1 MSEQTMNQTRE
12 TKVFILGAGCSAHCD
27 YPLGVGFATELGKFL
42 GEIPD
47 KCPVIKQSVTDT
59 LKLLVGL
66 PEIET
71 LDQLA
76 KHLEDE
82 VAAWRRQHSDSGIIH
97 DEKGFAEKLSLAQK
111 QIRDA
116 KIATSA
122 LFCAKE
128 AQARKMPAFQRYR
141 LFITQIFGGYPWQDA
156 VKEADCHVLTF
167 NYDRLFEIAFLDC
180 FRDFDSEK
188 TFVYGQDVLNSGFNP
203 SGGECSAIDLAS
215 NRFCFL
221 KLHGSAGW
229 WGQLKNNQGARR
241 YHFPLPLK
249 PVSLE
254 EIENSIPK
262 ERIPPYGWE
271 SLITF
276 PHERQA
282 SQDHKEANGES
293 SDYPWAQYIDTV
305 WNHAAVLLEAAAEV
319 RVIGYSFNPIDS
331 RHVVKK
337 LLSKVKRERKIVIQ
351 SKDIEGV
358 KKNLASYK
366 MLRDRLEF
374 DQTPF

>member
-1 MSEQTMNQTRE
+1 MNQTSE
-12 TKVFILGAGCSAHCD
+12 IKVFILGAGCSADCG
-27 YPLGVGFATELGKFL
+27 YPLGVGFATELEKFL
-42 GEIPD
+42 CEIPD
-47 KCPVIKQSVTDT
+47 KCPVIKQTVDKT

-66 PEIET
+66 PEIQT

-82 VAAWRRQHSDSGIIH
+82 MVAWRRKQGGTIH
-97 DEKGFAEKLSLAQK
+97 NENEFFERLALVQK

-122 LFCAKE
+122 LFCGKE
-128 AQARKMPAFQRYR
+128 AMAHKMPAFQRYK
-141 LFITQIFGGYPWQDA
+141 LLVAQIFGGYPWQDA

-167 NYDRLFEIAFLDC
+167 NYDRLFEMAFLEC
-180 FRDFDSEK
+180 FRDFDSGN
-188 TFVYGQDVLNSGFNP
+188 TFVYGKDVLNSGFNL
-203 SGGECSAIDLAS
+203 SGVEYSAVNLAPD
-215 NRFCFL
+215 RFCFL
-221 KLHGSAGW
+221 KLHGSSSW
-229 WGQLKNNQGARR
+229 WGQLKDNQGARR

-262 ERIPPYGWE
+262 ERDTVYGWE
-271 SLITF
+271 SLIAF
-276 PHERQA
+276 PHERQL
-282 SQDHKEANGES
+282 SQQYFRENDKS
-293 SDYPWAQYIDTV
+293 SGYSWAQYIDTV
-305 WNHAAVLLEAAAEV
+305 WKHAAALLEAATEV

-331 RHVVKK
+331 RHVVSE
-337 LLSKVKRERKIVIQ
+337 LLAKVKCDKIVIQ
-351 SKDIEGV
+351 NRDVDAV

-366 MLRDRLEF
+366 LLRGRLEF